1 MTPSCQDNFSG
12 RDLNSPMMDEV
23 SFRTF
28 DTNDTVV
35 SRLNDAPPRFVLN
48 STMFAPMRL
57 GLGPMRPGNPFE
69 ASQISAISFNGD
81 VNSTT
86 RFASNMSMQSNLT
99 QNQMHLTEM
108 TIDQSQA
115 PNERM
120 NANIYDPNDTDW
132 WLVSL
137 SIDLKLEKQISGTIY
152 QPILTVNEA

>member
-1 MTPSCQDNFSG
+1 
-12 RDLNSPMMDEV
+12 
-23 SFRTF
+23 
-28 DTNDTVV
+28 
-35 SRLNDAPPRFVLN
+35 
-48 STMFAPMRL
+48 
-57 GLGPMRPGNPFE
+57 
-69 ASQISAISFNGD
+69 
-81 VNSTT
+81 
-86 RFASNMSMQSNLT
+86 MSMQSNLT

-152 QPILTVNEA
+152 QPILTVKEA